1 MANSS
6 IMLNYSS
13 SLPSSSNTASTTARL
28 VSGGNSRSIT
38 STTSTDPFVVPVIAA
53 ENSNNALCSPD
64 EDTAVNSTTSRNNDN
79 SNPTLRSFSAPIN
92 GIRNLYP
99 NYYYYSTSRQN
110 SNSSSHSVP
119 NSPLPPKKRMLLRTL
134 QQKQDEDDNNYY
146 EKHAD
151 DSSAAARS
159 LLGLSSLLSPRNDD
173 RMRQLVLEEA
183 FLTNSSNSYNKKRN
197 NNNNNGVMMTPVETL
212 QFYSTKRFIHDKKY
226 DPSSPSSTYC
236 CCQCKTTRA
245 RDCAYQSVLR
255 VQYYCS
261 DNKNTS
267 NLLYCCHLHAQK
279 LLKKHVSPLNNK
291 NNDNNITLV
300 SCCFIHPEEQESKTT
315 TTTFTSETTSNNKD
329 PSSVLPITRYHPIL
343 HSFEESNTTAGYE
356 SHRTFVFEEEEDGDD
371 PVTPTTSATTEDL
384 RRFVSSISSSE
395 GLATC
400 NRGIC
405 FSSSSSTKDTTPP
418 KKKKKKQKLEEEQQP
433 QQHEE
438 MSPSNS
444 NYNNC
449 CLNELPISLWKDQWV
464 EILTGPFA
472 SQKGTVQKWGN
483 GWVTVRMVETA
494 TKTSE
499 KEIVYHHRR
508 AFDLQVAAPPSS
520 SWDTLQQREEDE
532 TACWKAQGNA
542 SKGEPP
548 SLDEVNTSCPCSERA
563 TATKMSMLCVSN
575 PQVETQKTCSRPD
588 EQQQQQRK
596 GGSDYK
602 SWTATAAFDRPRR
615 SIVKPQMYDDRYFE
629 EKKRMLR
636 EARKANNS
644 DESNSSHE

>member
-1 MANSS
+1 
-6 IMLNYSS
+6 MLNYTS
-13 SLPSSSNTASTTARL
+13 SLLSSSNTSSAARV
-28 VSGGNSRSIT
+28 VSGDSSISIT
-38 STTSTDPFVVPVIAA
+38 NTSTDPLIAPVAP
-53 ENSNNALCSPD
+53 ENNNALCSPD
-64 EDTAVNSTTSRNNDN
+64 NDAAVNGSTSRNDDN

-134 QQKQDEDDNNYY
+134 QQKQDEDDNNYV

-173 RMRQLVLEEA
+173 RIRQLVLEEA
-183 FLTNSSNSYNKKRN
+183 FLTNSSNSNNKKRN
-197 NNNNNGVMMTPVETL
+197 NNNNNDGVMMTPVEAL
-212 QFYSTKRFIHDKKY
+212 QFYSTKRYIHDKRY
-226 DPSSPSSTYC
+226 DPSSSSSTYC

-255 VQYYCS
+255 VQYFSS
-261 DNKNTS
+261 DNRNTS
-267 NLLYCCHLHAQK
+267 HLLYCCHLHAQQ

-291 NNDNNITLV
+291 NNDNNITLL
-300 SCCFIHPEEQESKTT
+300 SCCFIHPEEQDSITT
-315 TTTFTSETTSNNKD
+315 TTTSISETTSNNKD
-329 PSSVLPITRYHPIL
+329 PTSLLAIARYPPTM
-343 HSFEESNTTAGYE
+343 HSFEESNTTAGYG
-356 SHRTFVFEEEEDGDD
+356 SHHTFLFEEEEDGDN

-395 GLATC
+395 GLGTC

-405 FSSSSSTKDTTPP
+405 LSSSSSTKDTTPP
-418 KKKKKKQKLEEEQQP
+418 KQKKKLKLEEGQQP
-433 QQHEE
+433 QQEV

-444 NYNNC
+444 NYNNG

-464 EILTGPFA
+464 EVLTGPFA

-483 GWVTVRMVETA
+483 GWVTVRMVETS

-508 AFDLQVAAPPSS
+508 AVDLQVAAPPSS
-520 SWDTLQQREEDE
+520 WETQQQKEEE
-532 TACWKAQGNA
+532 KTECSKAQGNA
-542 SKGEPP
+542 SINEIP
-548 SLDEVNTSCPCSERA
+548 SLDVVNTSCPRSERA
-563 TATKMSMLCVSN
+563 TVTKMSTLCVSD
-575 PQVETQKTCSRPD
+575 PQVERQNTCSRLEE
-588 EQQQQQRK
+588 EQPQRK

-615 SIVKPQMYDDRYFE
+615 SIVKPQMYDDRFFE